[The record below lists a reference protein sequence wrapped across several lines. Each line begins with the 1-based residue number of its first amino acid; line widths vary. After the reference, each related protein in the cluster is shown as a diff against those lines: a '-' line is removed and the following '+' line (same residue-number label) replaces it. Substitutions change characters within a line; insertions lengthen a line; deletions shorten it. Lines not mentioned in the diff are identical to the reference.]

1 MVAKRVHG
9 LYASGCLL
17 LTLWLLSLYIGKGA
31 KADSTLE
38 RKLRNDE
45 ELSLAEIVNMLK
57 EVKTNGEVQQATLET
72 LAKAVADIVGDM
84 AVLKA
89 EKESSK
95 FTVDFGPL
103 EDSYSCFARCF
114 EFFARGLGKVGKD
127 LVAQLFQ
134 SWSDWDILLKTFM
147 SICILHTVASLQSAV
162 WHSVLGIR
170 TGWEAV
176 CLVGSGMSRLVNWSK
191 RIPVKDSIEAYKQLA
206 SISRY
211 SGESSVEFIDK
222 LVNKWKA
229 MSPRLTDSRFLEIL
243 RQHLPREFLNTIY
256 ELDLNS
262 VSAEVVLRKWSS
274 FVQIH
279 NLKNLGDK
287 DTLASRQIPKAQ
299 NVPVSRPGIRRSRG
313 TAGQTGRCFRCN
325 GAHNVKECSWP
336 ADIVCNF
343 CKKPGHVK
351 AACQKLRGKVQAI
364 ENPLFDRDSMI
375 FDEASIAADPCLED
389 PEYIQAQ
396 NSGSG
401 ALASSSVNAVGAA
414 VFSTMPSNKAFADLY
429 IQKIGR
435 TRCLLDTGAAVSV
448 ISIRRLGK
456 AGVAS
461 LDRSK
466 KTKLRG
472 FNHSSQTTEGIVLLG
487 VKHGNAKCR
496 VPFHVVN
503 EDIETIVGY
512 NALKKLRTVW
522 DIGADQA
529 TMGGSPIS
537 LSSTNSKGQ

>member
-1 MVAKRVHG
+1 V
-9 LYASGCLL
+9 
-17 LTLWLLSLYIGKGA
+17 LTLWWLALCSVEGV

-38 RKLRNDE
+38 RKLRSDE

-57 EVKTNGEVQQATLET
+57 EVRTNGEIQQATLET
-72 LAKAVADIVGDM
+72 LAKAIADIVGDL
-84 AVLKA
+84 AVLKS
-89 EKESSK
+89 EKENSK
-95 FTVDFGPL
+95 TTVDFGPL
-103 EDSYSCFARCF
+103 EDSFSCFARCF
-114 EFFARGLGKVGKD
+114 EFFARGIGKVGKD
-127 LVAQLFQ
+127 LAAQLFQ
-134 SWSDWDILLKTFM
+134 SWSNWDILLKTFM
-147 SICILHTVASLQSAV
+147 SICILHTFVSLRSAV
-162 WHSVLGIR
+162 WHSVMGMR
-170 TGWEAV
+170 TGWETV
-176 CLVGSGMSRLVNWSK
+176 CLVGSGISRLLSWSK

-211 SGESSVEFIDK
+211 PGESSVEFIDK

-256 ELDLNS
+256 ELDFNS
-262 VSAEVVLRKWSS
+262 VASEVVLRKWSS

-279 NLKNLGDK
+279 NLKNLGDR
-287 DTLASRQIPKAQ
+287 DTLAGRLTPKAQ
-299 NVPVSRPGIRRSRG
+299 NIPISRPGIRRSRG
-313 TAGQTGRCFRCN
+313 TVGQAGKCFRCN
-325 GAHNVKECSWP
+325 GSHNVKECSWP

-351 AACQKLRGKVQAI
+351 AACKKLRGKVQAI
-364 ENPLFDRDSMI
+364 ENPLFDQESVI
-375 FDEASIAADPCLED
+375 FDEASIADDPCIED
-389 PEYIQAQ
+389 QEYLKDQ

-414 VFSTMPSNKAFADLY
+414 VFATMPSNKAFADLY

-456 AGVAS
+456 VGVAS

-472 FNHSSQTTEGIVLLG
+472 FNHSSQSTEGVVLLG

-512 NALKKLRTVW
+512 NALKKLKTVW
-522 DIGADQA
+522 DIGSDQA
-529 TMGGSPIS
+529 TMGGSSIS